1 MARFNSR
8 STLPGWRKPSCIVF
22 RDYAQSGAAMHASYL
37 NTIKRFEGFSARTQ
51 WDYAQSTNGYGTK
64 AQFAGER
71 ISLEEAERRFQLE
84 ISRAESLV
92 DGFAPGLEEECGPR

>member
-1 MARFNSR
+1 
-8 STLPGWRKPSCIVF
+8 
-22 RDYAQSGAAMHASYL
+22 MHASYL